1 LGMQQVLIRSTI
13 AEFTYH
19 ARKHAHVKALKINP
33 RAKGAEVEAHRVV
46 VNKLCDEMEALG
58 ERTDSLYSEFE
69 ALLHKMGPDFPP
81 TPPDY
86 SAIVANAFEAAG
98 RLAAQRQE
106 AA

>member
-1 LGMQQVLIRSTI
+1 MQQVLIKNTI

-33 RAKGAEVEAHRVV
+33 RAKGPDIEANRVT

-58 ERTDSLYSEFE
+58 ERTDSLYAEFE
-69 ALLHKMGPDFPP
+69 VLLHKMGPDFPP

-86 SAIVANAFEAAG
+86 SAIVATAFEAAG
-98 RLAAQRQE
+98 RLSVKRQE

>member
-1 LGMQQVLIRSTI
+1 MHQVLIRNTI

-19 ARKHAHVKALKINP
+19 ARKHAHLKALKINP
-33 RAKGAEVEAHRVV
+33 RAKGAEVEAHRVA

-58 ERTDSLYSEFE
+58 ERTSSLYSDFE
-69 ALLHKMGPDFPP
+69 VLLHEMGPDFPP

-86 SAIVANAFEAAG
+86 SAIVADAFEAAG
-98 RLAAQRQE
+98 RLSIRRQE

>member
-1 LGMQQVLIRSTI
+1 MKQVLIHNTI

-33 RAKGAEVEAHRVV
+33 RAKGAEVEAHRVA
-46 VNKLCDEMEALG
+46 VNRLCDQMEALG
-58 ERTDSLYSEFE
+58 ERRDSLYSEFE
-69 ALLHKMGPDFPP
+69 TLLQQMGPDFPP

-86 SAIVANAFEAAG
+86 STIVRDAFASAG
-98 RLAAQRQE
+98 RLSVKQRQ